1 MKTLLQFLIA
11 LWSIHLTAQPLSGT
25 ITIGSGGDYPNFT
38 SNTGLFK
45 AINDN
50 GLNGNITAIIIS
62 DITELATIAL
72 NEWTEFPSNANFTL
86 NIISNNDT
94 EKTILSNAG
103 SHVFRF
109 NGVDRVII
117 DGSFNGTGTYLNFVG
132 WTQSV
137 FFFSNGATNNQL
149 KNLKISC
156 RYATSGSVIFAAS
169 GNSNNLVENCEI
181 FNRPAG
187 TNYPKHGIHSY
198 NTTNVGNVFRNNI
211 IYGFF
216 EAGIYIESGDNVLIE
231 GNEIYSDVGV
241 YGIWFRNIT
250 RIDILKNRI
259 YNNNTAGLRD
269 GIRFSYN
276 GTFTGTGIITNIFN
290 NMISLNPNLPSNID
304 GISLDCNNSEPVTV
318 NLYHNTIVIS
328 GSEDSGFS
336 ANGVEQ
342 IDVEFINFRNNIV
355 INTRENTR
363 VTGQPGI
370 SRCVAFTSNSG
381 NSVVNSNNNLLFNNG
396 INTWIGQW
404 NATLTASLNDWQTV
418 SNLDANS
425 VSKNVSFVSE
435 TDLHVSDT
443 SIGDSDLATTSIA
456 SVTTDFDSEIRA
468 ENTYMGCDEV
478 PNTLTTNDYVVS
490 PTFLVYPNPA
500 NDSIYIKT
508 LGNNS
513 DIFIKIY
520 NDLGALVKETQATHE
535 VKINELQPGLYVMN
549 ITQNNMQV
557 VKKFIKQ

>member
-1 MKTLLQFLIA
+1 MIKYVFIILF
-11 LWSIHLTAQPLSGT
+11 SCKVFAQPLNGNITVGT
-25 ITIGSGGDYPNFT
+25 GGDYTTFT
-38 SNTGLFK
+38 GNTGLFK

-50 GLNGNITAIIIS
+50 GLDGNVSVSIIS
-62 DITELATIAL
+62 DITELATVSL
-72 NEWTEFPSNANFTL
+72 NQWGEFPSNSNYTL
-86 NIISNNDT
+86 TIKSNDT
-94 EKTILSNAG
+94 SVKTILSNAG
-103 SHVFRF
+103 NHVFRI
-109 NGVDRVII
+109 NGADRVII
-117 DGSFNGTGTYLNFVG
+117 DGSVNGNGTYLNFVG

-169 GNSNNLVENCEI
+169 NNSNNLVENCEI

-198 NTTNVGNVFRNNI
+198 NITNVDNVFRNNI

-276 GTFTGTGIITNIFN
+276 GTFTGTGIITNISN
-290 NMISLNPNLPSNID
+290 NMISLNPNVPSNID
-304 GISLDCNNSEPVTV
+304 GISLDSNNSEPVTV
-318 NLYHNTIVIS
+318 NLYHNSIVIS
-328 GSEDSGFS
+328 GSEDSSFS

-342 IDVEFINFRNNIV
+342 IDIGFLNFANNIV

-370 SRCVAFTSNSG
+370 SRCLSFTSNSG
-381 NSVVNSNNNLLFNNG
+381 NSIVNSNNNLLFSSG
-396 INTWIGQW
+396 TNTWIGQW
-404 NATLTASLNDWQTV
+404 NATLTASLSDWQTISSLD
-418 SNLDANS
+418 SNS
-425 VSKNVSFVSE
+425 ISKNVNFISE
-435 TDLHVSDT
+435 TDLHLTGT
-443 SIGDSDLATTSIA
+443 SVGDADLAVTALA
-456 SVTTDFDSEIRA
+456 SVDDDFDFETRVPT
-468 ENTYMGCDEV
+468 TYMGCDEV
-478 PNTLTTNDYVVS
+478 PNTLSVEGSIVET
-490 PTFLVYPNPA
+490 LHLYPNPIQDYL
-500 NDSIYIKT
+500 N
-508 LGNNS
+508 
-513 DIFIKIY
+513 IKIQNSENY
-520 NDLGALVKETQATHE
+520 NIKIFDLSGKLLNTYKDQSR
-535 VKINELQPGLYVMN
+535 INCQHLEPGIYVLSLESSEKSM
-549 ITQNNMQV
+549 IR
-557 VKKFIKQ
+557 KFIKK